1 MTAHSGVWLALLL
14 TAPVQ
19 AQQWSAQRVLS
30 VGENQGVSFGQIA
43 AIATAPDGRFFVL
56 DRMESRVHVFSPAG
70 KLEKTFGKR
79 GAGPSELSALAVDI
93 LYTRGQLAIIDAMN
107 QRISLFTIDGSFV
120 HSRPI
125 MFAQGMPTSWTVGGG
140 RLIYLA
146 RPMPGPMAAQ
156 MGGITKHTIFAV
168 DPRNTTSPD
177 TLLRIDMPPDN
188 EVSMAG
194 NAIKMKLN
202 MRVPQLQLAG
212 DGAAR
217 VLLAASD
224 TYHIRVLSAD
234 GRTTSTLGRTVT
246 RHRYTSAELARFKQ
260 QADSTMNEAFKS
272 GAAAAGAGGGPRPEI
287 EYILPEYAPAIGGM
301 IAGDRFVLVS
311 RGVEIEPSRRVDWDV
326 LGYDGKFLGTLRLPP
341 RFTPRALSG
350 DRLLGIEKDDLDV
363 ESLVAYRIAPR

>member
-1 MTAHSGVWLALLL
+1 MMAAHILVKARERMTAHSAVLLAVLL

-19 AQQWSAQRVLS
+19 AQQWSAQRLWS

-43 AIATAPDGRFFVL
+43 AIAAAPDGRFFVL

-70 KLEKTFGKR
+70 KLEKSFGKR
-79 GAGPSELSALAVDI
+79 GAGPGELSTLPVDI
-93 LYTRGQLAIIDAMN
+93 MYTRGQLAIVDAMN

-125 MFAQGMPTSWTVGGG
+125 MFAQGMPTSWTAAGD

-168 DPRNTTSPD
+168 DPRNTAAPD
-177 TLLRIDMPPDN
+177 TLLSIDMPPDN

-212 DGAAR
+212 DGSAR
-217 VLLAASD
+217 VLLAVSD
-224 TYHIRVLSAD
+224 TYHIRVLSPA
-234 GRTTSTLGRTVT
+234 GKATGTLTRTVT
-246 RHRYTSAELARFKQ
+246 LHRYTNAELALFKQ
-260 QADSTMNEAFKS
+260 RADSTIYAAFKS
-272 GAAAAGAGGGPRPEI
+272 GAASAGAPGGVAKPEI
-287 EYILPEYAPAIGGM
+287 EYILPEYAPAIGAM

-311 RGVEIEPSRRVDWDV
+311 RGVEIEPSRRVDWDI
-326 LGYDGKFLGTLRLPP
+326 LSYDGVEPILSATMRVTHPNGT
-341 RFTPRALSG
+341 AGNSG
-350 DRLLGIEKDDLDV
+350 T
-363 ESLVAYRIAPR
+363 